1 MLKRY
6 LIERDIPNVGASSGD
21 DYKKMVGTSNEV
33 LENLGPDIK
42 WEQSFV
48 TDNKVFCVYE
58 AASEDLIRKHA
69 QIGGFPVDK
78 IREIKETLSPEFGQ
92 GDEFYK
98 GKEGTG
104 GVNLNF
110 S

>member
-1 MLKRY
+1 MLKKY
-6 LIERDIPNVGASSGD
+6 LIERELPNVGTSSED

-42 WEQSFV
+42 WDESYV

-69 QIGGFPVDK
+69 ELGGFPVSK
-78 IREIKETLSPEFGQ
+78 ISEIKETLSPDFGEQ
-92 GDEFYK
+92 LYK
-98 GKEGTG
+98 GKQNDSN
-104 GVNLNF
+104 VNLNF

>member
-6 LIERDIPNVGASSGD
+6 LIERDLQNVGSSSED

-58 AASEDLIRKHA
+58 AANEDLIRKHA
-69 QIGGFPVDK
+69 EIGGFPVSK
-78 IREIKETLSPEFGQ
+78 ISEIKETLSPDFGQ
-92 GDEFYK
+92 QLYR
-98 GKEGTG
+98 GKEDKS
-104 GVNLNF
+104 GVNVNL

>member
-6 LIERDIPNVGASSGD
+6 LIERDIPNVGSSSKD
-21 DYKKMVGTSNEV
+21 DFKKMVGTSNEV

-48 TDNKVFCVYE
+48 TGDKVYCVYE
-58 AASEDLIRKHA
+58 AANEELIQKHA
-69 QIGGFPVDK
+69 KLGGFPTNK
-78 IREIKETLSPEFGQ
+78 ISEIIETLSPEFG
-92 GDEFYK
+92 EELYK
-98 GKEGTG
+98 GKPEAD

>member
-1 MLKRY
+1 MLKKY
-6 LIERDIPNVGASSGD
+6 LIERDLPNVGSSSEA

-33 LENLGPDIK
+33 LKNLGPDIK
-42 WEQSFV
+42 WEESYV

-69 QIGGFPVDK
+69 EIGGFPVNK
-78 IREIKETLSPEFGQ
+78 ISEIKETLSPDFGQ
-92 GDEFYK
+92 PLYK
-98 GKEGTG
+98 GRENSS

>member
-6 LIERDIPNVGASSGD
+6 LIERELPNIGSSSEEN
-21 DYKKMVGTSNEV
+21 YKKIVGTSNEV

-58 AASEDLIRKHA
+58 AANEELIKKHA
-69 QIGGFPVDK
+69 ELGGFPANK
-78 IREIKETLSPEFGQ
+78 ISEIKETLSPDFGQ
-92 GDEFYK
+92 QLYK
-98 GKEGTG
+98 GKENNS
-104 GVNLNF
+104 GVNVNL

>member
-1 MLKRY
+1 MLKKY
-6 LIERDIPNVGASSGD
+6 LIERELPSVGSSSEE

-42 WEQSFV
+42 WDESYV

-58 AASEDLIRKHA
+58 AANEDLIRKHA
-69 QIGGFPVDK
+69 ELGGFPVSK
-78 IREIKETLSPEFGQ
+78 ISEIKETLSPDFGKQ
-92 GDEFYK
+92 LYR
-98 GKEGTG
+98 GKEKSS
-104 GVNLNF
+104 GVDLNL